1 MTNFNTAVRPLLPN
15 QSLAILFIQNKLLSI
30 VLLNTQQA
38 EAL

>member
-1 MTNFNTAVRPLLPN
+1 MTNFNTAIRQLLPN
-15 QSLAILFIQNKLLSI
+15 QSLAIQFNQNKLLSI